1 MIEMAKMTKAQAR
14 KRLDEAANKVILVLQ
29 NSLRLGYT
37 TRDADKLLKIYN
49 DIGNMH
55 KKLK

>member
-1 MIEMAKMTKAQAR
+1 MAKMTKAQAR
-14 KRLDEAANKVILVLQ
+14 KRLDEAAAKVILVLQ
-29 NSLRLGYT
+29 NSLKLGYT

-49 DIGNMH
+49 DIGQMQ